1 MKKKNVFFYMRL
13 KNSLSILVIAAFM
26 LGLLLAAVNIFM
38 ALSANNDM
46 QVFIDTVVHNGGVDS
61 MGDELSL
68 SADSIDKDL
77 SSSDGLRDYFS
88 AYTGPEKNVVHV
100 IHDFSFPHAQNLVS
114 SIVSYSVSH
123 NKDKGHRQG
132 MVFRF
137 TPQEDGY
144 LFVVVDRTNGDAIQ
158 MRMIF
163 FSVLVFLVGLL
174 FFSQMAWWL
183 SKSVAK
189 PVEEAFNRQRQFVSD
204 ASHELKTP
212 IAVISANIS
221 ALEQEQNCG
230 KWLGYIKMENE
241 RMGQLVADMLYL
253 AREDSGA
260 VSYEMLPFDFANM
273 AACAVLPFESL
284 AYEQGKHLFLEVPDG
299 PLEVVG
305 DQKKLKQAV
314 IILTDN
320 AMKNSDRG
328 AEIRVS
334 VGRSGQRAFVRVYNT
349 GQGIPASERKRIFDR
364 FYRSDRSRN
373 RDTGGCGLGL
383 PIAWTIA
390 SGHGGKILV
399 ESEEGSFAEF
409 TLLIPVAGGR
419 KKR

>member
-137 TPQEDGY
+137 MPQEDGY

-158 MRMIF
+158 KRMIF

-174 FFSQMAWWL
+174 FFFQMAWWL

-409 TLLIPVAGGR
+409 TLSIPVAGGR

>member
-158 MRMIF
+158 KRMIF

-174 FFSQMAWWL
+174 FFFQMAWWL

-399 ESEEGSFAEF
+399 ESEEGAFAEF
-409 TLLIPVAGGR
+409 TLSIPVAGGR

>member
-13 KNSLSILVIAAFM
+13 KNSLSILVIVAFM

-158 MRMIF
+158 KRMIF
-163 FSVLVFLVGLL
+163 FPCLSFLSGFC
-174 FFSQMAWWL
+174 FFSRWRGG
-183 SKSVAK
+183 
-189 PVEEAFNRQRQFVSD
+189 F
-204 ASHELKTP
+204 
-212 IAVISANIS
+212 
-221 ALEQEQNCG
+221 QN
-230 KWLGYIKMENE
+230 
-241 RMGQLVADMLYL
+241 
-253 AREDSGA
+253 
-260 VSYEMLPFDFANM
+260 
-273 AACAVLPFESL
+273 
-284 AYEQGKHLFLEVPDG
+284 
-299 PLEVVG
+299 PL
-305 DQKKLKQAV
+305 
-314 IILTDN
+314 
-320 AMKNSDRG
+320 
-328 AEIRVS
+328 
-334 VGRSGQRAFVRVYNT
+334 
-349 GQGIPASERKRIFDR
+349 
-364 FYRSDRSRN
+364 RN
-373 RDTGGCGLGL
+373 RWRRRSTGRDSLCRTH
-383 PIAWTIA
+383 PM
-390 SGHGGKILV
+390 S
-399 ESEEGSFAEF
+399 
-409 TLLIPVAGGR
+409 
-419 KKR
+419 